1 MIRRGLMIVAV
12 TLAIAGSQMWRVHAA
27 DSDVRGGWRSEI
39 YTLKDGTRHVMPG
52 LIVFT
57 KSDWVVLWTITVDG
71 KAVRGSGEGG
81 TYTLSGNTL
90 TFTHLFNVSGGD
102 AVTGLA
108 AAPLHVAANAPD
120 GAPVEPSTIKLEG
133 DRLTIYFPSGNQIL
147 FRRSSGF

>member
-1 MIRRGLMIVAV
+1 MMRRTLTITFV
-12 TLAIAGSQMWRVHAA
+12 TLVIAASQVWRIHAA
-27 DSDVRGGWRSEI
+27 DADVRGGWRSEI
-39 YTLKDGTRHVMPG
+39 YTLKDGTRHDMPG

-81 TYTLSGNTL
+81 TYTLSGNKL

-120 GAPVEPSTIKLEG
+120 RAPVEPATIRLEG
-133 DRLTIYFPSGNQIL
+133 DRLTIDFPSGNQIL
-147 FRRSSGF
+147 FRRSSEF